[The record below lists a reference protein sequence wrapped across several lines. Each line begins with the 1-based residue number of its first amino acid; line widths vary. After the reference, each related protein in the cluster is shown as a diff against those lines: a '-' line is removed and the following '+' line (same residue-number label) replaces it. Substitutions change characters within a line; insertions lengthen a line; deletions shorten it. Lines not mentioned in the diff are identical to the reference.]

1 MPPGTEFPFIV
12 RIMKPSRRDIAL
24 FLLGNRVADGLG
36 YGNYSKLRGDATTR
50 WLLLA
55 NGFAHVSVH
64 NLLEQADTKTVE
76 QQINVLAAKPAD
88 MGIADG
94 QVVFNKDL
102 VSAVDELAASVK
114 A

>member
-12 RIMKPSRRDIAL
+12 RIIKPSRRDIAV

-50 WLLLA
+50 WLFLA

-64 NLLEQADTKTVE
+64 DLLEHADGAVE
-76 QQINVLAAKPAD
+76 DQIRELVKKPGQI
-88 MGIADG
+88 GIADG
-94 QVVFNKDL
+94 QVL
-102 VSAVDELAASVK
+102 HGDELISAIDVLVESAK